1 MWNRKDHQQHGKIV
15 FFSVRRITATGI
27 HRDTEKVAALRAWED
42 QQSSSFCYVH
52 GRASTKPVSC
62 EMCGEGAVELPRE
75 NQAEPSSTHCNA
87 RTDVYL
93 LLVLGEMPPGVC
105 WVSWDWDEPGIFL
118 SFFGKIIY
126 MEALN
131 SIFTSH
137 FPCLYQTGHIECL

>member
-1 MWNRKDHQQHGKIV
+1 MWNRKDHQQHRKIV
-15 FFSVRRITATGI
+15 FFSVRKVTATGI
-27 HRDTEKVAALRAWED
+27 HRDTEKVTALRAWED

-52 GRASTKPVSC
+52 GRAFTKPVSC

-105 WVSWDWDEPGIFL
+105 WVKPHGTETNPESSFRSLARLYTWKSWIAF
-118 SFFGKIIY
+118 
-126 MEALN
+126 
-131 SIFTSH
+131 SH
-137 FPCLYQTGHIECL
+137 LTFHVFIKLAT